1 MDIDK
6 WKAQLKEI
14 DWDAVKHRIEENLI
28 LVNVYSFNSKE
39 VRFMKHKT
47 GSNRLFLGTVTATP
61 LLKEPLHAEIY
72 AQGNVTKDNLKGKK
86 VLVGDFGWVEIKS
99 VLQKNQQ
106 KKMKFL
112 LTLSITYFVLYVLW
126 RIADATKEMKEIHV
140 FFWSIVVGIV
150 TILAIT
156 SLLNEDTHGKL

>member
-1 MDIDK
+1 MDINER
-6 WKAQLKEI
+6 WKQHLENK
-14 DWDAVKHRIEENLI
+14 DWDGVKKIVGENLI

-61 LLKEPLHAEIY
+61 LEEEPLHAEIY
-72 AQGNVTKDNLKGKK
+72 AQGSVTKDNLKGKK

-106 KKMKFL
+106 KK
-112 LTLSITYFVLYVLW
+112 
-126 RIADATKEMKEIHV
+126 
-140 FFWSIVVGIV
+140 
-150 TILAIT
+150 
-156 SLLNEDTHGKL
+156 

>member
-14 DWDAVKHRIEENLI
+14 DWDSVKHRIEENLI

-106 KKMKFL
+106 KK
-112 LTLSITYFVLYVLW
+112 
-126 RIADATKEMKEIHV
+126 
-140 FFWSIVVGIV
+140 
-150 TILAIT
+150 
-156 SLLNEDTHGKL
+156 